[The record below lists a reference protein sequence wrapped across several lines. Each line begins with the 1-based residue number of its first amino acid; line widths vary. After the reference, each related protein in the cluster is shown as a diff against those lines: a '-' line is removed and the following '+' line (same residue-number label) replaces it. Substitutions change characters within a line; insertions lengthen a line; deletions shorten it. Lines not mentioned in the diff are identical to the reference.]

1 MEMNKNRFSRSNLAV
16 VLALLFV
23 GGYAL
28 GQMQALNV
36 LPWAQAQRESGSEI
50 DLPDLTPL
58 VRQSRDSVVFMVIS
72 GGEDPEDDGLPEDHP
87 RVPPDSQ
94 KGVGSGFIIDRDGFI
109 LTNDHVIADAEKVEV
124 VVSGGQRY
132 TAEVV
137 GRDPQLDVALVKIEA
152 EEELQPIK
160 LGNSGRTRVGQWVVA
175 MGNPFGLEN
184 NVTVGVISGKGREL
198 AEAPFVEFLQT
209 DAAIYPG
216 NSGGPLLDLEG
227 RAIGIN
233 TAAVP
238 GTQLGF
244 SIPIDRVKEVLPQ
257 LREGRV
263 VRGFIGVEMGQGERI
278 PKSAARNS
286 GVLIMAATQGGP
298 ADKAGIRANDV
309 IVEYGG
315 KKVNSPTE
323 LAQLVD
329 RSKPGRKVPVK
340 VRRDG
345 RERTLTLRV
354 DEAPV
359 PKN

>member
-1 MEMNKNRFSRSNLAV
+1 MKMNPNRFFGVNLTIA
-16 VLALLFV
+16 LALLFV
-23 GGYAL
+23 GGYGL
-28 GQMQALNV
+28 GQMQGLDW
-36 LPWAQAQRESGSEI
+36 LSWAQAQREASDEI

-72 GGEDPEDDGLPEDHP
+72 GDEEVGGDGLPEDHP
-87 RVPPDSQ
+87 PIPPQSQ
-94 KGVGSGFIIDRDGFI
+94 GVGSGFIIDRDGFI
-109 LTNDHVIADAEKVEV
+109 LTNDHVVADAAKVEV
-124 VVSGGQRY
+124 VISGGQRY
-132 TAEVV
+132 PAEVV

-152 EEELQPIK
+152 EEELQPIE
-160 LGNSGRTRVGQWVVA
+160 LGNSARTRVGQWVVA

-244 SIPIDRVKEVLPQ
+244 SIPINRVKEVLPE

-263 VRGFIGVEMGQGERI
+263 VRGFIGVEMAPGDRL
-278 PKSAARNS
+278 PKGAAKRS
-286 GVLIMAATQGGP
+286 GVLIMAARKDGP
-298 ADKAGIRANDV
+298 AEKAGIEANDI

-323 LAQLVD
+323 LAKLVD

-345 RERTLTLRV
+345 RELTLRITV
-354 DEAPV
+354 SEAPV
-359 PKN
+359 PSN